1 MPNEGSLDALFE
13 KRATE
18 LVTQIV
24 MRTANTMNL
33 ENQANLK
40 KRIETSM
47 AIKEMAEALKNEMP
61 KV

>member
-40 KRIETSM
+40 KRIEN
-47 AIKEMAEALKNEMP
+47 AIKEMVEALKNEMP